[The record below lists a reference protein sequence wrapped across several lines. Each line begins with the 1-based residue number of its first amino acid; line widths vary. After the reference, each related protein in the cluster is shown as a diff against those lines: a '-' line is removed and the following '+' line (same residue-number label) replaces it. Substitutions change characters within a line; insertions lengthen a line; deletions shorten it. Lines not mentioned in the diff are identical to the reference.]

1 MASLRS
7 FMIRMNYLDR
17 SSPFNSRKRRRR
29 YSSATS
35 GSSNLFTDLNN
46 NELLVPIVNPS
57 RSRFKVSACIYKH
70 IPSSSDGAKDCS
82 KEQSPQLAVQIF
94 EGSDIKL
101 RNEPTIPVSMERFL
115 AFVQMDCPD
124 DVLVST
130 AYCVPRMVP
139 VSNVSFSYA
148 HYDTERMVKTIV
160 HCTKVEF
167 RRRYLPVAKQ
177 SIEND
182 QHNNNN
188 EDDSGQQACFIT
200 YACWNVSE
208 H

>member
-1 MASLRS
+1 MLPISLFLR
-7 FMIRMNYLDR
+7 
-17 SSPFNSRKRRRR
+17 
-29 YSSATS
+29 
-35 GSSNLFTDLNN
+35 
-46 NELLVPIVNPS
+46 
-57 RSRFKVSACIYKH
+57 
-70 IPSSSDGAKDCS
+70 
-82 KEQSPQLAVQIF
+82 
-94 EGSDIKL
+94 